1 MDVYEI
7 NIKKGKET
15 FSVSIK
21 VQIKLAP
28 STEQKG
34 DGA

>member
-7 NIKKGKET
+7 NIKKGKVT

-21 VQIKLAP
+21 VQIKLAA

-34 DGA
+34 DQA